1 MKAKVIATGEIID
14 CFEYSYDVDGRFYMD
29 ENTEKEYHECELE
42 FIKEEV
48 SIKLKG
54 FVNEDGV
61 PDFIHYDWMDLAK
74 QLGLQPNDEFKITIS
89 KKVYYE

>member
-14 CFEYSYDVDGRFYMD
+14 CFEFSCGVYMD
-29 ENTEKEYHECELE
+29 KNTEKEYHECELE
-42 FIKEEV
+42 FVKEEV
-48 SIKLKG
+48 SIKLRG
-54 FVNEDGV
+54 FVNEDGE
-61 PDFIHYDWMDLAK
+61 PDFIHYDWMYLAK